1 MHKNIRLQKII
12 NNKNILITGA
22 TGSFGNQ
29 FIKVLLHSFSAKKI
43 IIFSRDEYKQWL
55 MESELK
61 SLKVSKKKLASLRF
75 FIGDV
80 RDYDRLN
87 LALKD
92 VDIVIHAA
100 ALKQVIPAEYNPSE
114 YINTNINGA
123 QNLIKACLENNV
135 EKVVALST
143 DKAANPINLYGAT
156 KLASDKLFVAANNIV
171 GKSKVRFSTVRYG
184 NVVASRGSVIPF
196 FKNLVLEK
204 STYLPV
210 TDDRMTRF
218 WITLN
223 EAVDFVLSSLL
234 RMQGGEIFVPKIPSV
249 KILDLAK
256 AIGPNLKIKITG
268 IRPGEKLHELLC
280 PKDDYYHT
288 IEFKDHFVIFPTL
301 DMTDFNKNFFINRL
315 KEKGKIVKKDFEY
328 NSENN
333 PVFLKGE
340 KLKKLINNNDD
351 SL

>member
-100 ALKQVIPAEYNPSE
+100 ALKQDTS
-114 YINTNINGA
+114 
-123 QNLIKACLENNV
+123 
-135 EKVVALST
+135 
-143 DKAANPINLYGAT
+143 
-156 KLASDKLFVAANNIV
+156 
-171 GKSKVRFSTVRYG
+171 
-184 NVVASRGSVIPF
+184 
-196 FKNLVLEK
+196 
-204 STYLPV
+204 
-210 TDDRMTRF
+210 
-218 WITLN
+218 
-223 EAVDFVLSSLL
+223 
-234 RMQGGEIFVPKIPSV
+234 
-249 KILDLAK
+249 
-256 AIGPNLKIKITG
+256 
-268 IRPGEKLHELLC
+268 
-280 PKDDYYHT
+280 
-288 IEFKDHFVIFPTL
+288 
-301 DMTDFNKNFFINRL
+301 
-315 KEKGKIVKKDFEY
+315 
-328 NSENN
+328 
-333 PVFLKGE
+333 
-340 KLKKLINNNDD
+340 
-351 SL
+351 